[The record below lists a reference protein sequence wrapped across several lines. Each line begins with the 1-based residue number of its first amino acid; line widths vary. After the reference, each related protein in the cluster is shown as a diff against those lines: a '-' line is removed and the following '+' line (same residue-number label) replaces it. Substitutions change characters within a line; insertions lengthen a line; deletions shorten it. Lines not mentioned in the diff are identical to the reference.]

1 MAVLQVR
8 VDNDLKNQ
16 ASAIFE
22 EMGLDLSTAVR
33 MFLKKSVA
41 VKGIPFETTIDES
54 SLEMGRIVKRL
65 QKHSEEIGNSEM
77 TLDEINEIIKLAREE
92 RRKRKENK

>member
-8 VDNDLKNQ
+8 VDDELKSQ

-22 EMGLDLSTAVR
+22 ELGMDLSTAIR
-33 MFLKKSVA
+33 MFLKKSVSE
-41 VKGIPFETTIDES
+41 KGIPFETTLDEKNI
-54 SLEMGRIVKRL
+54 EFGRLIRRL

-77 TLDEINEIIKLAREE
+77 TLDEINEEIRLAREE
-92 RRKRKENK
+92 RRKRKEVK